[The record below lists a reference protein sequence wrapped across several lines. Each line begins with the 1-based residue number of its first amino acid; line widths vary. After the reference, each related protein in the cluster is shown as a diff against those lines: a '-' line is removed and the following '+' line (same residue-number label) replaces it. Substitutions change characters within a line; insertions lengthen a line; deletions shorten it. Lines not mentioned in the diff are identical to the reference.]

1 MGALVSIIM
10 PSFNSANTICEAI
23 DSVIMQTYNNWELL
37 ITDDCSTDTTVSLVK
52 SYCENDDRIKLF
64 QNKINSG
71 AAVSRN
77 YSLENARGEYIAFL
91 DSDDFWFSNKLEVQ
105 LEFMKLNRGADFTFT
120 AYELIDASGI
130 SKNKFVDL
138 QGENVSVGYLD
149 MLRKKATLGCST
161 VILKRSA
168 FQEIRM
174 PLLRTGQDYA
184 LWLKLLKTGK
194 KAFLI
199 NCVLMKYRILPN
211 SISRNKL
218 KKCRRQWQIYRK
230 TEALS
235 LQQSIVSFI
244 FYAWRAV
251 FRR

>member
-91 DSDDFWFSNKLEVQ
+91 DSDDIWFSNKLEVQ
-105 LEFMKLNRGADFTFT
+105 LEFMKLNRG
-120 AYELIDASGI
+120 LI
-130 SKNKFVDL
+130 
-138 QGENVSVGYLD
+138 
-149 MLRKKATLGCST
+149 
-161 VILKRSA
+161 
-168 FQEIRM
+168 
-174 PLLRTGQDYA
+174 LL
-184 LWLKLLKTGK
+184 LLHTNSLMHLVLAKINS
-194 KAFLI
+194 LI
-199 NCVLMKYRILPN
+199 YKVKMY
-211 SISRNKL
+211 
-218 KKCRRQWQIYRK
+218 Q
-230 TEALS
+230 
-235 LQQSIVSFI
+235 
-244 FYAWRAV
+244 
-251 FRR
+251 